1 MKICY
6 QNVTFFIIIII
17 ISEKAR
23 EKKFF
28 LALASYG
35 FSVSTDSVQ
44 LI

>member
-17 ISEKAR
+17 SEKAR
-23 EKKFF
+23 EKKKF